1 MNLYGKDKWALS
13 TYSRNCSLIE
23 NYIEPLMV
31 SSGGEDISTINTGAK
46 QEEMNY
52 QEMQERFLQNMMKTY
67 MMIESVGHMK

>member
-1 MNLYGKDKWALS
+1 
-13 TYSRNCSLIE
+13 
-23 NYIEPLMV
+23 MV